1 MQGERGDRM
10 VLVGD
15 GDRARFFKLG
25 QAGRAEPDA
34 TRTMVLFILRAR
46 DQSAWLHAR
55 KCGTDRIRIA
65 RHEIGQRAL
74 REPLRIG
81 LTQPA
86 QDAELIRRDPK
97 MFDSI
102 AKALVQPTPRPAEQ
116 DRQPLRRRW
125 RTSNWPS
132 AGRRRDGHSPQH
144 TGGDATH
151 RGEDEHSFHETDAV
165 SR

>member
-1 MQGERGDRM
+1 MRGERGDRM

-25 QAGRAEPDA
+25 PAGRAEPDA
-34 TRTMVLFILRAR
+34 ARAMVLFILRTR
-46 DQSAWLHAR
+46 DQSACFHAR
-55 KCGTDRIRIA
+55 KCRTDRIRIA

-74 REPLRIG
+74 REPLLLA

-102 AKALVQPTPRPAEQ
+102 AKAWFSPHHARRSRIGSRFGAVGATSAVR
-116 DRQPLRRRW
+116 RQGAGATGISSTLRRGPN
-125 RTSNWPS
+125 SL
-132 AGRRRDGHSPQH
+132 
-144 TGGDATH
+144 
-151 RGEDEHSFHETDAV
+151 
-165 SR
+165 SRK

>member
-1 MQGERGDRM
+1 MRGERGDRM

-46 DQSAWLHAR
+46 DQSAWFHAR

-65 RHEIGQRAL
+65 RHEIGHCAL

-81 LTQPA
+81 PTQPA

-102 AKALVQPTPRPAEQ
+102 AKAWFSPHHA
-116 DRQPLRRRW
+116 RRSRIGS
-125 RTSNWPS
+125 RFGADGAPPI
-132 AGRRRDGHSPQH
+132 GRRQGAGA
-144 TGGDATH
+144 TGILPNTPAGTRLTAGKMSTVFM
-151 RGEDEHSFHETDAV
+151 RRTQ
-165 SR
+165 